1 MISFL
6 VFYFFFF
13 TTYPRIVYVNGGV
26 FQGNSVFLIFPL
38 TLFCVCGR
46 SPPPPPPSPLLRC
59 ISYIKMNTYI
69 AIMVPRIT
77 KKSITR

>member
-26 FQGNSVFLIFPL
+26 FQGNSVFLGIFL
-38 TLFCVCGR
+38 CVWEE
-46 SPPPPPPSPLLRC
+46 PPPPSSGAYH
-59 ISYIKMNTYI
+59 I
-69 AIMVPRIT
+69 
-77 KKSITR
+77 